1 MSVINRAMG
10 LLAAIAFAYGAA
22 ADRARAEDFITIGTG
37 SVSGLYYPLGN
48 AICRLL
54 NKDRPRHGIR
64 CTADTSEGSLS
75 NLQDLRD
82 GRVDFALVQ
91 SDWQAKAYEGTSQL
105 SRGIPFSDLR
115 AVFSLHEEV
124 FTVVARADSG
134 IASFSDLRGM
144 RVNIGNPGSGQRA
157 TMLALMASLGWTMES
172 FSEVH
177 ELSAAEQSA
186 ALCSGTFDAMVF
198 AVGHPAASVEEATTA
213 CDSVLV
219 PLDEPEIRAMIAEN
233 RYFEFTQIPANLYR
247 GNPMPVNSFGFAA
260 TLVTTR
266 QQRLKVVQELVRA
279 VFSDLDTLRR
289 AHPAFSRL
297 EATAM
302 VENGQTAPIHRAARA
317 YYRSTGLL
325 DRDAQ

>member
-1 MSVINRAMG
+1 
-10 LLAAIAFAYGAA
+10 
-22 ADRARAEDFITIGTG
+22 
-37 SVSGLYYPLGN
+37 
-48 AICRLL
+48 
-54 NKDRPRHGIR
+54 
-64 CTADTSEGSLS
+64 
-75 NLQDLRD
+75 
-82 GRVDFALVQ
+82 
-91 SDWQAKAYEGTSQL
+91 
-105 SRGIPFSDLR
+105 
-115 AVFSLHEEV
+115 
-124 FTVVARADSG
+124 
-134 IASFSDLRGM
+134 
-144 RVNIGNPGSGQRA
+144 
-157 TMLALMASLGWTMES
+157 
-172 FSEVH
+172 
-177 ELSAAEQSA
+177 
-186 ALCSGTFDAMVF
+186 MVF

-233 RYFEFTQIPANLYR
+233 KYFEFTQIPANLYR

>member
-10 LLAAIAFAYGAA
+10 LLAAIAFAYGAS

-105 SRGIPFSDLR
+105 SRGIP
-115 AVFSLHEEV
+115 
-124 FTVVARADSG
+124 
-134 IASFSDLRGM
+134 FSDLRGM

-233 RYFEFTQIPANLYR
+233 KYFEFTQIPANLYR